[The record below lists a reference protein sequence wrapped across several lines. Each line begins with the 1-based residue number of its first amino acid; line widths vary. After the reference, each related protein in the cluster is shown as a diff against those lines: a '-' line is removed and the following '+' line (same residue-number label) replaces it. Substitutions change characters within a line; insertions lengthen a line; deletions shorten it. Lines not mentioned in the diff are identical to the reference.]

1 MNDTVRTEL
10 EELRKLNTT
19 ALKAKYL
26 ELFGEQSRS
35 SNYRYLYRR
44 AAWRLQAL
52 AEGDLSER
60 ARERAAKLAVD
71 ADLRLRPP
79 HDFLTEIDA
88 EEPNQPKPHRDAR
101 LPSPGTELRRKY
113 NDQLICVKVLADGFE
128 YNGKQYASLSAIAY
142 RATRTR
148 WNGFSFFGLSKQVA
162 NG

>member
-1 MNDTVRTEL
+1 MKDTVRTEI

-35 SNYRYLYRR
+35 SNHRYLYRR

-60 ARERAAKLAVD
+60 ARERAAHLAVD

-79 HDFLTEIDA
+79 RDFFREIEA
-88 EEPNQPKPHRDAR
+88 ENSNQPKPDRDPR
-101 LPSPGTELRRKY
+101 LPPPGTELRRKY
-113 NDQLICVKVLADGFE
+113 NGQLISVKVLADGFE
-128 YNGKQYASLSAIAY
+128 YNGNRYGSLSAVAY

-148 WNGFSFFGLSKQVA
+148 WNGFSFLV
-162 NG
+162 